1 MGPQRQSNLLTA
13 TLITALCVGCGPL
26 EDLASVPCTKDLNC
40 APGEVCGAD
49 ALCAPASAGDQRA
62 FGEATLTVTSEDD
75 AFLVSLVSL
84 PMNSQSPQGDP
95 LINVTLRGAGE
106 GVVQKLSPTTRP
118 TPPAPNAHQASPWSE
133 RLAFDQAR
141 HRGVQRLID
150 GARAGRRTIRAP
162 LFKNDPC
169 AECDALSMCW
179 EGQCTTEVSARFA
192 NGTPFTGTLVEV
204 QEGPGV
210 AFNVIVETSLT
221 SQPTVVEAAKAAA
234 TVFQTT
240 LEDQLTLLG
249 GTSHGGD
256 LDRDNDGRLNLVFTE
271 SAVAE
276 GVVGFFD
283 YRDFLPASDPH
294 ASGNESDLLWV
305 LAPGVD
311 GTSTDAAIGTLV
323 HEYTHLFSFAQRVYG
338 QSANPAREDLW
349 LDESLAHTVEDLM
362 GWGVTNIRAVEQ
374 ALEEWDSTGF
384 AARTDSVAMRGMGY
398 TLLRYLIDVDARSR
412 GADSASSN
420 AALTAATQIVT
431 RLIQEPHQGFNHSL
445 FQSQQPAAYGD
456 WLLALQTTGAENNSH
471 PARQYLPVGTGPS
484 GHSMGFNP
492 RGTFQ
497 DEAQNDVTL
506 DSFDPEDL
514 DGIPDDE
521 EAELYVSGSLLF
533 LLTGLDP
540 GQHVIEGVGD
550 ALVSG
555 EATDLHLFVER
566 LQ

>member
-1 MGPQRQSNLLTA
+1 METQRQNNLLTA
-13 TLITALCVGCGPL
+13 TLIAALCVGCGPL
-26 EDLASVPCTKDLNC
+26 EDLASTPCAKDLDC
-40 APGEVCGAD
+40 APGEICGAD
-49 ALCAPASAGDQRA
+49 ALCATASEGDLRT

-75 AFLVSLVSL
+75 AFLVSMVSL
-84 PMNSQSPQGDP
+84 PMDSQAPTGDP

-106 GVVQKLSPTTRP
+106 GVAQKLSPTTGHAAQRQG
-118 TPPAPNAHQASPWSE
+118 ADHHRHWSN

-150 GARAGRRTIRAP
+150 GALAGRRTIDAP

-169 AECDALSMCW
+169 GECDALSMCW
-179 EGQCTTEVSARFA
+179 EGQCTTEISARFA
-192 NGTPFTGTLVEV
+192 TGAPFTGTLVEV
-204 QEGPGV
+204 QESPGV
-210 AFNVIVETSLT
+210 AFNVIVESSLT
-221 SQPTVVEAAKAAA
+221 SQSTVVEAAKAAA

-249 GTSHGGD
+249 SSSHGGD
-256 LDRDNDGRLNLVFTE
+256 LDRDNDGRLNLVFTQ
-271 SAVAE
+271 SSVAE

-305 LAPGVD
+305 QAPGVD
-311 GTSTDAAIGTLV
+311 GTSTDAAIGTLI
-323 HEYTHLFSFAQRVYG
+323 HEYTHLSSFARRVYA

-398 TLLRYLIDVDARSR
+398 TLLRYLIDVDARAR
-412 GADSASSN
+412 GADSATSS
-420 AALTAATQIVT
+420 ATLAAATQIVT
-431 RLIQEPHQGFNHSL
+431 RLIEEPRQGFNHSL
-445 FQSQQPAAYGD
+445 FQSQEPATYGD
-456 WLLALQTTGAENNSH
+456 WLLALQTTGAEDNPH
-471 PARQYLPVGTGPS
+471 PERHYLPVGAASS
-484 GHSMGFNP
+484 GHPMGFNP

-514 DGIPDDE
+514 DGIPDE
-521 EAELYVSGSLLF
+521 EEGELYVSGSLLF

-566 LQ
+566 LR